1 MLTDWIMIIITT
13 IYVIATIVI
22 CISNKRSADAAKEQT
37 REMINQYNENN
48 RPYIIVKFEIVRS
61 GLLCFVVENVG
72 NMPAIGLNI
81 ELCKE
86 FIDNIPDD
94 RMRVRVIEFVESKDI
109 YLAPNQR
116 MYITLGG
123 QGDFNEISNI
133 VAQFVAHYS
142 DRYENVY
149 YIDLKQYRYMLTYES
164 PEADI
169 ALYVKK
175 IYELEERYNKE
186 IIKCLKDLKKGAIIA
201 IS

>member
-13 IYVIATIVI
+13 IYVVATIVI

-37 REMINQYNENN
+37 SEMIKQYNENN
-48 RPYIIVKFEIVRS
+48 RPYIIVKFEIIRS

-72 NMPAIGLNI
+72 SMPAIGLEI
-81 ELCKE
+81 DLCRE
-86 FIDNIPDD
+86 FIDNIPDE
-94 RMRVRVIEFVESKDI
+94 RMVGRVTEFVESKDI

-123 QGDFNEISNI
+123 QGDFNEISNVVAKFI
-133 VAQFVAHYS
+133 VRYS
-142 DRYENVY
+142 GRYKNVY
-149 YIDLKQYRYMLTYES
+149 FIDLKQYRYMLTYES

-175 IYELEERYNKE
+175 MYESEERYNKE
-186 IIKCLKDLKKGAIIA
+186 IVKCLKQLHTNSEKG
-201 IS
+201 

>member
-37 REMINQYNENN
+37 REMIKQYNENN
-48 RPYIIVKFEIVRS
+48 RPYIIVKFEIVRL

-72 NMPAIGLNI
+72 NMPAIGLEI
-81 ELCKE
+81 DLCRE

-94 RMRVRVIEFVESKDI
+94 QMRTRVIEFVESKEI
-109 YLAPNQR
+109 YLAPNQKI
-116 MYITLGG
+116 YITLGG

-133 VAQFVAHYS
+133 VAKFVVHYS
-142 DRYENVY
+142 DRYENEY
-149 YIDLKQYRYMLTYES
+149 FIDLKQYRYMLTYES

-169 ALYVKK
+169 ASYVKK
-175 IYELEERYNKE
+175 MYESGESSNKE
-186 IIKCLKDLKKGAIIA
+186 IIRCLKDLKIRDEDVV
-201 IS
+201 

>member
-37 REMINQYNENN
+37 REMIKQYNENN
-48 RPYIIVKFEIVRS
+48 RPYIIVKFEIVRL

-72 NMPAIGLNI
+72 NMPAIGLEI
-81 ELCKE
+81 DLCRE

-94 RMRVRVIEFVESKDI
+94 LMRTRVIEFVESKEI
-109 YLAPNQR
+109 YLAPDQKI
-116 MYITLGG
+116 YITLGG

-133 VAQFVAHYS
+133 VAKFVVHYS
-142 DRYENVY
+142 DRYENEY
-149 YIDLKQYRYMLTYES
+149 FIDLKQYRYMLTYES

-169 ALYVKK
+169 ASYKAIGIAAGV
-175 IYELEERYNKE
+175 R
-186 IIKCLKDLKKGAIIA
+186 II
-201 IS
+201 